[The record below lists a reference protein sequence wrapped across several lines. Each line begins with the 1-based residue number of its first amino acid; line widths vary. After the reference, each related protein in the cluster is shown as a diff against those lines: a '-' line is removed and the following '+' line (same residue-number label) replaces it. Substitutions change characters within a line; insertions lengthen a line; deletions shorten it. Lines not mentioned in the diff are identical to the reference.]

1 MPVRKTIYIIFTLSV
16 ILLWGVNLFKEWG
29 TDFGSIYASSYFID
43 DNYQLYKDVFSHK
56 GPLYF
61 LFIQALGGVIGWGV
75 WQAYV
80 TLVITSLT
88 FYLSIIYIL
97 SKRVLNNK
105 LFIIILSISLL
116 LLYKQGTNLAYS
128 LFQGGFL
135 LLSFYYLMESIATI
149 DKNRTTEYVISV
161 SLFVC
166 AVLVRIDVLIYAPAY
181 LVAII
186 FSSIN
191 RQSYLFILQRILTGL
206 FILIALYMANQ
217 IYFGYNIYE
226 FYQHNIE
233 FNSYYASTS
242 LLAYIFRPLHFSILM
257 NSGVIVLFLIVL
269 LFKYDS
275 IIKKYESSSIYAVFK
290 THNGQIYI
298 TSILIVLLG
307 IILWIVSNSDKNY
320 HVFIVAIPLLF
331 FVSYWGKVVNNIS
344 DKLIF
349 VSAPIILYMLMLTIS
364 VGVKHVLKDKNCLTD
379 IYCSESSIFLYRK
392 TINNISTKDSAT
404 IIGGG
409 GWPYLFADTKP
420 ERAINDWWIYYRKE
434 AFVTKY
440 LLEAHNKLL
449 NQPAGYEFWIDNG
462 MLDSSERSDYFY
474 EILDKSELVENE
486 GKYSRYRIKVSK
498 K

>member
-1 MPVRKTIYIIFTLSV
+1 
-16 ILLWGVNLFKEWG
+16 
-29 TDFGSIYASSYFID
+29 
-43 DNYQLYKDVFSHK
+43 
-56 GPLYF
+56 
-61 LFIQALGGVIGWGV
+61 
-75 WQAYV
+75 
-80 TLVITSLT
+80 
-88 FYLSIIYIL
+88 
-97 SKRVLNNK
+97 
-105 LFIIILSISLL
+105 
-116 LLYKQGTNLAYS
+116 
-128 LFQGGFL
+128 
-135 LLSFYYLMESIATI
+135 MESIATI

-233 FNSYYASTS
+233 FNSYYVNTS
-242 LLAYIFRPLHFSILM
+242 LLTYIVRPLHFSILM

-275 IIKKYESSSIYAVFK
+275 IIKKYESSSIFAVFK
-290 THNGQIYI
+290 MHNGQIYI
-298 TSILIVLLG
+298 TSLLIVLLG
-307 IILWIVSNSDKNY
+307 IILWIVSNSDKDY

-349 VSAPIILYMLMLTIS
+349 VSAPIILYMLMLTIGS
-364 VGVKHVLKDKNCLTD
+364 GVNTILKNKHCLPG
-379 IYCSESSIFLYRK
+379 IYCSESQILTYRK

-404 IIGGG
+404 IIGGR

-420 ERAINDWWIYYRKE
+420 ERAISDWWMYYNVKP
-434 AFVTKY
+434 FVTQH
-440 LLEAHNKLL
+440 LLKAHNDLI
-449 NQPAGYEFWIDNG
+449 NQPSGYEFWIDNILLNG
-462 MLDSSERSDYFY
+462 DQRSEYFY
-474 EILDKSELVENE
+474 EILDKSQFIKDE
-486 GKYSRYRIKVSK
+486 GRYSKYNIK
-498 K
+498 